1 MALVEMNLAMVNR
14 EQRWKNGVN
23 GKNIQLEVKA
33 NGTSTDDD
41 DPPAGSHPSPPTSI
55 QQTQRHSTPHRS
67 REPHHGAP
75 GKGRIPAMPANPV
88 AQDQLSRSHG
98 RHQRWSSWGARCRRI
113 A

>member
-55 QQTQRHSTPHRS
+55 QQTQRHSTPTAAGSHTMAPQAR
-67 REPHHGAP
+67 GAYLP
-75 GKGRIPAMPANPV
+75 CQPTP
-88 AQDQLSRSHG
+88 
-98 RHQRWSSWGARCRRI
+98 
-113 A
+113 